1 MKLERIEKKI
11 RGLFIRTRVKLNM
24 RKLHHNQ
31 VFRFFLLTMTFQ
43 QYVKRFRLR
52 KQKKMRKT
60 IVGEI
65 FKGVMRQKLKVG
77 ITACNFSVR
86 KLQKFRDW
94 LTLVKS

>member
-1 MKLERIEKKI
+1 MAARHAAPAPALDRAFIEA
-11 RGLFIRTRVKLNM
+11 
-24 RKLHHNQ
+24 NQ
-31 VFRFFLLTMTFQ
+31 VFRFFHLTMTFQ

-52 KQKKMRKT
+52 KQKQMRKT

-94 LTLVKS
+94 LSLVKS

>member
-1 MKLERIEKKI
+1 
-11 RGLFIRTRVKLNM
+11 M

-52 KQKKMRKT
+52 KQKQMRKT

-94 LTLVKS
+94 LSLVKS